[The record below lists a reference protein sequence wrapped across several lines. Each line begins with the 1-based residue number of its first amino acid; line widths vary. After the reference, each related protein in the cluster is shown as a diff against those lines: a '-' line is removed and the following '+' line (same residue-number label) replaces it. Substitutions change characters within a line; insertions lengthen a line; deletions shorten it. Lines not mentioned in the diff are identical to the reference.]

1 MTVFNT
7 KRNFKYNYIKSEYS
21 KEYTVINVLYINAI
35 FIHVSV
41 EEIL

>member
-7 KRNFKYNYIKSEYS
+7 KRNFKYIKSEYS
-21 KEYTVINVLYINAI
+21 KDYAVINVLYIKTI